1 MQREWDMNEVSDGRR
16 YQNCDAVALGCD
28 DCSGCSACCHDMGNS
43 IQLDPYDVYR
53 ISKEIGKSF
62 QEMIEHEIS
71 LSVVDGTILPHL
83 KMQENTTSCIFLN
96 EQGRCKIHRERPGIC
111 RLFPL
116 GRIYDDSDVGFSYF
130 LQVHECQ
137 KQNRSD
143 VVIADWLGIERL
155 KIYEKFIADWHYF
168 VKDWQARILEELDKE
183 QAEKQA
189 KKQNQKTS
197 DQAPDSG
204 ANSNSSTTMAMSQQ
218 MMQYLLMLF
227 YQKMYD
233 QDREFFPQ
241 FYKRLKAAKQLL
253 DEL

>member
-241 FYKRLKAAKQLL
+241 FYKRLKEAKQLL